1 MEDKKEN
8 IYKENNLLLVSVKEK
23 SLAKKVTDRVPTT
36 LDTLKHYAKLSGHAA
51 LATAGLFGIVGATA
65 VPTTAIT
72 SAVMAVTSIGIGTYG
87 LVKTAGESVIRGEPG
102 IAFGYKRN
110 KRTGEIMLFQDP
122 TQFPSYLKGLNPIQK
137 SSVMSLQSLVG
148 FERYKI
154 NFERTKPLMQD
165 NDGTKVYDQKIST
178 VTHSNNLTMLQ
189 ALEDLGYL
197 KICSRESMIYRNEI
211 YEKIGPAVQKIVG
224 TAEKSLERMG
234 KSPDALHRGRLG
246 NVISRFYPNE
256 QRTNLLYEKI
266 GFRNF
271 TDLKKMAK
279 ASIEARKNA
288 IISYKKDSGRYTNA
302 GKNKLSDILALYRV
316 QREAAKE
323 EIKTFSK
330 PIEKITFRLTDKHF
344 NFEELYDKANGYADM
359 ENLSAKEQ
367 RAWRK
372 LKLIFLGEKSCHT
385 GVLALPDSQNAD
397 KVIENGKK
405 EVKLK
410 KIDITYDAF
419 KRPVLKYGVKKS
431 FGERREEF
439 QQAIQ
444 QKQQKIMPKESDFD
458 KRIKVKIEP
467 QIAQTVDERKDTVDK
482 TRNVESDR
490 EI

>member
-8 IYKENNLLLVSVKEK
+8 IYKENNLSLVPIKEK
-23 SLAKKVTDRVPTT
+23 SLAKKVTDRIPTT
-36 LDTLKHYAKLSGHAA
+36 LDTLKHYAKLTGHTA
-51 LATAGLFGIVGATA
+51 LAAAGLFGLAGVAV
-65 VPTTAIT
+65 VPTTTIT
-72 SAVMAVTSIGIGTYG
+72 SAVMAVASIGIGTYG
-87 LVKTAGESVIRGEPG
+87 LVKGASEITLRGEPG

-110 KRTGEIMLFQDP
+110 RRTGEIELFQDAA
-122 TQFPSYLKGLNPIQK
+122 QFPSYLKGLNPMQK

-165 NDGTKVYDQKIST
+165 DDGTKVYDQKIST
-178 VTHSNNLTMLQ
+178 VTHSNNLTMIQ

-211 YEKIGPAVQKIVG
+211 YEKFGPAVQKIVG

-256 QRTNLLYEKI
+256 QRTNLIYEKI

-271 TDLKKMAK
+271 TDLKKIAK

-302 GKNKLSDILALYRV
+302 GSNKLSDILALYRA
-316 QREAAKE
+316 QRDAAKE
-323 EIKTFSK
+323 ETKAFSK

-344 NFEELYDKANGYADM
+344 NFDELYDKANGYADM
-359 ENLSAKEQ
+359 ENLSPKEQ
-367 RAWRK
+367 RAWRR
-372 LKLIFLGEKSCHT
+372 LRLLFLGEKSRHT
-385 GVLALPDSQNAD
+385 GVLSLPDSQSED
-397 KVIENGKK
+397 RVIGNGKK

-410 KIDITYDAF
+410 KIDITYDVF
-419 KRPVLKYGVKKS
+419 KRPVLKYGIDKS
-431 FGERREEF
+431 FGEQREAIH
-439 QQAIQ
+439 QKIQ
-444 QKQQKIMPKESDFD
+444 QDQQKTMPKENDFD
-458 KRIKVKIEP
+458 ERIKVKIEP
-467 QIAQTVDERKDTVDK
+467 QIPQTSLERRDTVDE

-490 EI
+490 DI

>member
-1 MEDKKEN
+1 
-8 IYKENNLLLVSVKEK
+8 
-23 SLAKKVTDRVPTT
+23 
-36 LDTLKHYAKLSGHAA
+36 
-51 LATAGLFGIVGATA
+51 
-65 VPTTAIT
+65 
-72 SAVMAVTSIGIGTYG
+72 
-87 LVKTAGESVIRGEPG
+87 
-102 IAFGYKRN
+102 
-110 KRTGEIMLFQDP
+110 MLFQDP
-122 TQFPSYLKGLNPIQK
+122 TQVPSYLKGLNPMQK

-211 YEKIGPAVQKIVG
+211 YEKFGPAVQKIVG
-224 TAEKSLERMG
+224 IAENSLERMG

-302 GKNKLSDILALYRV
+302 ENNKLSDILALYRV

-372 LKLIFLGEKSCHT
+372 LKLIFLGEKSRHT

-397 KVIENGKK
+397 KVIGNGKK

-444 QKQQKIMPKESDFD
+444 QKIMPKESDFD
-458 KRIKVKIEP
+458 ERIKVKIEP
-467 QIAQTVDERKDTVDK
+467 QIAQTVVERKDTVDK